1 MSHLQAPA
9 LRARAKMAREKGVR
23 DRHIAVAYEGR
34 ACRHAAI
41 RGDRTALAAALKPC
55 ALERR
60 FSRRCRREGLEAQLG
75 RRAMPREQIVEPR
88 SATLGLVGSGHEV
101 NGSVGVTVVR
111 LPV

>member
-1 MSHLQAPA
+1 
-9 LRARAKMAREKGVR
+9 MAREKGVR

-60 FSRRCRREGLEAQLG
+60 FFRRCRREGLEAQLG

-88 SATLGLVGSGHEV
+88 SATLGLVGLGHV
-101 NGSVGVTVVR
+101 LNGSVGVGVVR
-111 LPV
+111 LPDCKGHSR